1 MLEHLSR
8 ICVQTKYMLQR
19 TISSQGGAIWCLAA
33 NPSNT
38 RLALGCEDGTIRL
51 LNIEDSSL
59 EHLRRL
65 DKAKCRILSIVWG
78 PPTLRRKES
87 KTQQGSS
94 DDEDEDDEAAWVDN
108 WIITG
113 GSDSALRKWDVNS
126 GRVLDKM
133 NVDRVRGEK
142 TLVWAVGILG

>member
-1 MLEHLSR
+1 M
-8 ICVQTKYMLQR
+8 
-19 TISSQGGAIWCLAA
+19 AA

-51 LNIEDSSL
+51 LNIEDNSL

-78 PPTLRRKES
+78 PPTLRRAES
-87 KTQQGSS
+87 KTQDTSS
-94 DDEDEDDEAAWVDN
+94 DDEDNDAEWIDN
-108 WIITG
+108 WIVTG
-113 GSDSALRKWDVNS
+113 GSDSALRKWDVSS
-126 GRVLDKM
+126 GRVLDRM
-133 NVDRVRGEK
+133 SVDRARGER